1 MSKIGVIAD
10 IHGNLAALKKALA
23 ILRKECVDR
32 IVVCGDVVGYGTS
45 PNECCD
51 RVRAL
56 NCPVTAGNHDWAV
69 AGLTEYK
76 ESHSSQAIK
85 GVDYTKAVISEEN
98 LRWLQRFPL
107 RHRENGLEFVHA
119 SLVESR
125 KWYYLTSRRFT
136 PHPGRQDVRDS
147 FAVLQGQVCF
157 VGHSHRPRMYLEKQP
172 GDIEVVNPH
181 KEFYE
186 LRDCRAIV
194 DAGSVGLPRSRS
206 KKASLVIY
214 DTNNQRVNFKH
225 FSLFDT
231 AHQSPQTVNKQ
242 ESPGK
247 SIRRLMRRWLQLRRN
262 ARPSSDR

>member
-10 IHGNLAALKKALA
+10 IHGNLAALKKALG
-23 ILRKECVDR
+23 ILEKECVDR

-51 RVRAL
+51 GVRAL
-56 NCPVTAGNHDWAV
+56 NCPVTTGNHDWAV

-76 ESHSSQAIK
+76 ETHSSQAIK
-85 GVDYTKAVISEEN
+85 GIDYTKEVICEEN

-119 SLVESR
+119 SLVESQ

-136 PHPGRQDVRDS
+136 LDRGQQDVRDS

-172 GDIEVVNPH
+172 EDIEVVNPH
-181 KEFYE
+181 REFYE
-186 LRDCRAIV
+186 LKGCRAIV
-194 DAGSVGLPRSRS
+194 DAGSVGLPRGSAKQS
-206 KKASLVIY
+206 SLVIY
-214 DTNNQRVNFKH
+214 DTANQRVYFKH

-231 AHQSPQTVNKQ
+231 PQQSPQTVYKQ

-247 SIRRLMRRWLQLRRN
+247 SVRRLMRRWLQLRRN
-262 ARPSSDR
+262 ARPSSDH